1 MSVSYDLFTEA
12 FLSKITEYEFIK
24 FDEDARVATVD
35 AYMMR
40 AMSAFRKNCQYDFF
54 TTADSEMREYNVEI
68 DEFDLVEIIDIVSEG
83 MVAEWMKPYT
93 YRQELLE
100 NAISTR
106 DYSLYSPAE
115 LLNRVGSAYAKV
127 QKDFVQKIRE
137 YSYNH
142 GALTELHL

>member
-12 FLSKITEYEFIK
+12 FLSKITEYEFIQLVEQ
-24 FDEDARVATVD
+24 DRQATVD
-35 AYMMR
+35 AYMKR
-40 AMSAFRKNCQYDFF
+40 ALIAFRKNCKYDLF
-54 TTADSEMREYNVEI
+54 TTADADLREFNLDVNDADLIEI
-68 DEFDLVEIIDIVSEG
+68 VDIISEG
-83 MVAEWMKPYT
+83 MVVEWMKPYT

-115 LLNRVGSAYAKV
+115 LLHRVGSAYAKV

-142 GALTELHL
+142 GNLTELHI